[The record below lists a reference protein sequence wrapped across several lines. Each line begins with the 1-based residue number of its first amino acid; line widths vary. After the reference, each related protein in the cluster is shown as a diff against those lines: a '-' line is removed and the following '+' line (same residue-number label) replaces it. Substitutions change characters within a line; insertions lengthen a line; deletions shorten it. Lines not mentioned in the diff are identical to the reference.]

1 MGMKLGLSYK
11 MQNNMEKVLK
21 LRFNGLS
28 RHCTPA
34 D

>member
-1 MGMKLGLSYK
+1 MGMKLDLSYQ

-21 LRFNGLS
+21 LRVNGHS